1 MAPGERLPRSLL
13 PHLVRTVEE
22 AAVACART
30 VGRGDRHHSDQ
41 VAVEAMRSVLDGVPA
56 RGRVVIGEGE
66 RDRAPMLWSGEEFGA
81 AGGEFGAAGGEFGAA
96 GGEFG
101 AAGGEFGAA
110 PGESSPEEALPEVDI
125 AVDPLE
131 GTNLCATGEPGAI
144 TVLAASERGG
154 LFRAPDLYMEKIVVG
169 PAARDLLGDRVLL
182 DRSPEE
188 NLAAVAAAEG
198 LPPSALT
205 VVVLDRPRHEELVAG
220 LRRAGAR
227 VRLIGDGDL
236 SAGLAAALPDS
247 GVHAAMG
254 VGGAPEGVIAAA
266 ALRGLGGGM
275 LGRLVVRS
283 DEDRRRV
290 EETEV
295 REPDRVLSLA
305 DLAPGP
311 TLWFCAAGV
320 TDGALVSGVRFGS
333 GGEPESVEISTLVLT
348 NDPPERLRSTRFRG
362 CTLSARPPQ
371 RGAACEP
378 R

>member
-1 MAPGERLPRSLL
+1 MASGGRLPPPLL

-30 VGRGDRHHSDQ
+30 IGHGDRRHSDQ
-41 VAVEAMRSVLDGVPA
+41 VAVAAMRSVLDGVPA

-81 AGGEFGAAGGEFGAA
+81 CSSGASADGGEPAAA
-96 GGEFG
+96 
-101 AAGGEFGAA
+101 
-110 PGESSPEEALPEVDI
+110 EALPELDL

-144 TVLAASERGG
+144 AVLAASERGG

-169 PAARDLLGDRVLL
+169 PAARALLGDRVRL

-188 NLAAVAAAEG
+188 NLAAIAAAEG
-198 LPPSALT
+198 RSPADLT
-205 VVVLDRPRHEELVAG
+205 VVVLDRPRHEELIAG

-236 SAGLAAALPDS
+236 SAGLTAALPGS
-247 GVHAAMG
+247 GVDAAMG
-254 VGGAPEGVIAAA
+254 IGGAPEGVITAA
-266 ALRGLGGGM
+266 ALRCLGGGM
-275 LGRLVVRS
+275 LGRLVVRN
-283 DEDRRRV
+283 DEERRRL

-295 REPDRVLSLA
+295 REPDRILSA
-305 DLAPGP
+305 AELAPGP

-320 TDGALVSGVRFGS
+320 TDGALAPGVRFGG

-348 NDPPERLRSTRFRG
+348 NDPPERLRSTRFRL
-362 CTLSARPPQ
+362 CTLSARLPE
-371 RGAACEP
+371 RRVAREP

>member
-1 MAPGERLPRSLL
+1 MASGGRLPASLL
-13 PHLVRTVEE
+13 PHLLRTVEE

-30 VGRGDRHHSDQ
+30 VGRGDRHHSDA
-41 VAVEAMRSVLDGVPA
+41 VAVEAMRSVLDRVPA

-81 AGGEFGAAGGEFGAA
+81 ASGASAGGGKRAA
-96 GGEFG
+96 EDV
-101 AAGGEFGAA
+101 
-110 PGESSPEEALPEVDI
+110 LPELDL

-144 TVLAASERGG
+144 AVLAASERGG

-169 PAARDLLGDRVLL
+169 PAARPLLGDRVRL
-182 DRSPEE
+182 DRSPED
-188 NLAAVAAAEG
+188 NLAAIAEAEG
-198 LPPSALT
+198 RSPADLT

-236 SAGLAAALPDS
+236 SAGLTAALPGS
-247 GVHAAMG
+247 GVDAAMG
-254 VGGAPEGVIAAA
+254 VGGAPEGVITAA
-266 ALRGLGGGM
+266 ALRCLGGGM

-295 REPDRVLSLA
+295 REPDRVLA
-305 DLAPGP
+305 AAELAPGP

-320 TDGALVSGVRFGS
+320 TDGALAPGVRFGG
-333 GGEPESVEISTLVLT
+333 GGEPESVEISTLLLT
-348 NDPPERLRSTRFRG
+348 NDPPERLRRTRFRL
-362 CTLSARPPQ
+362 CTLSARPPE

>member
-81 AGGEFGAAGGEFGAA
+81 AGGESGAAGGEFGAA
-96 GGEFG
+96 GEESG
-101 AAGGEFGAA
+101 AAGEEPSAG
-110 PGESSPEEALPEVDI
+110 EALPELDI

-131 GTNLCATGEPGAI
+131 GTNLCATDEPGAI

-169 PAARDLLGDRVLL
+169 PAARPLLGDRVRL

-188 NLAAVAAAEG
+188 NLAAIAAAEG
-198 LPPSALT
+198 LPPSDLT
-205 VVVLDRPRHEELVAG
+205 VVVLERPRHEELIAG

-236 SAGLAAALPDS
+236 SAGLAAALPGT

-254 VGGAPEGVIAAA
+254 VGGAPEGVITAA

-283 DEDRRRV
+283 DDDRRRV

-295 REPDRVLSLA
+295 REPDRVLSIA

-320 TDGALVSGVRFGS
+320 TDGALAPGVRFG
-333 GGEPESVEISTLVLT
+333 GGGQPESVEISTLVLT

-362 CTLSARPPQ
+362 CTLPARPPQ

>member
-81 AGGEFGAAGGEFGAA
+81 ASGG
-96 GGEFG
+96 
-101 AAGGEFGAA
+101 
-110 PGESSPEEALPEVDI
+110 SSTEGALPELDI

-169 PAARDLLGDRVLL
+169 PAARPLLGDRVLL

-236 SAGLAAALPDS
+236 SAGLAAALPGS

-295 REPDRVLSLA
+295 REPDRVLSLG

-320 TDGALVSGVRFGS
+320 TDGALVSGVRFGG

>member
-13 PHLVRTVEE
+13 PFLVRTVEE

-30 VGRGDRHHSDQ
+30 VGRGDRRHSDQ
-41 VAVEAMRSVLDGVPA
+41 VAVEAMRSVLDGAPA

-81 AGGEFGAAGGEFGAA
+81 ASGEPSAA
-96 GGEFG
+96 
-101 AAGGEFGAA
+101 
-110 PGESSPEEALPEVDI
+110 EALPALDL

-144 TVLAASERGG
+144 AVLAASERGG

-169 PAARDLLGDRVLL
+169 PAARALLGDRVRL

-188 NLAAVAAAEG
+188 NLSALAAAEG
-198 LPPSALT
+198 LPPSDLT
-205 VVVLDRPRHEELVAG
+205 VVVLERPRHEELIAG

-236 SAGLAAALPDS
+236 SAGLAAALPGS

-254 VGGAPEGVIAAA
+254 VGGAPEGVITAA
-266 ALRGLGGGM
+266 ALRCLGGGM

-295 REPDRVLSLA
+295 REPDRVLSA
-305 DLAPGP
+305 AELAPGP

-320 TDGALVSGVRFGS
+320 TDGALVPGVRFGG

-362 CTLSARPPQ
+362 CTLSARPPE

>member
-30 VGRGDRHHSDQ
+30 VGRGDRHHSDR

-81 AGGEFGAAGGEFGAA
+81 AGGEFS
-96 GGEFG
+96 
-101 AAGGEFGAA
+101 AA
-110 PGESSPEEALPEVDI
+110 PGAPGAEEALPELDI

-131 GTNLCATGEPGAI
+131 GTNLCATDEPGAI

-169 PAARDLLGDRVLL
+169 PAARPLLGDRVLL

-236 SAGLAAALPDS
+236 SAGLAAALPGS

-254 VGGAPEGVIAAA
+254 VGGAPEGVITAA

-275 LGRLVVRS
+275 LGRLVVRG

-320 TDGALVSGVRFGS
+320 TDGALVSGVRFGG